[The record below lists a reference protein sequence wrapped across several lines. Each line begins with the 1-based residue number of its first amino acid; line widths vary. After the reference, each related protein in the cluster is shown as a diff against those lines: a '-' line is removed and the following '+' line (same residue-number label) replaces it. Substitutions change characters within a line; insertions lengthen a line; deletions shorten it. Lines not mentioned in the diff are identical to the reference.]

1 MSGHTFRLTIFERSD
16 GWYLYYWACACGSM
30 GRKSHR
36 DPLGAQADW
45 AHHVKVQQ
53 RKAAKP

>member
-1 MSGHTFRLTIFERSD
+1 MSGHTFRLTYFDIEPNPPI
-16 GWYLYYWACACGSM
+16 YYWVCACGSM
-30 GRKSHR
+30 GRKAHA

-53 RKAAKP
+53 RKAARV